1 MFAASL
7 RGGWGGVFNI
17 FPSKGFGLDFFKVVV
32 GRRIGRRRSSNN
44 RGRRRAWESAGWW
57 ECA

>member
-1 MFAASL
+1 
-7 RGGWGGVFNI
+7 VFNI
-17 FPSKGFGLDFFKVVV
+17 FPSKGFSLDFFKVVV